1 MIVTSFQDLK
11 LRGKQISQSFSYCE
25 LINSSKDGT
34 KVRFI
39 DNHKSENLPQEHLDM
54 GDCSFANS
62 EIYVPCLTNPTC

>member
-1 MIVTSFQDLK
+1 MIVTSFQDLT

-25 LINSSKDGT
+25 LINPPST
-34 KVRFI
+34 KVRFCG
-39 DNHKSENLPQEHLDM
+39 NHKSENLPQEHLDM